1 MTLIIAHRGAS
12 GYKPE
17 MTIPA
22 YELAL
27 KQNVDGFETDVRLTK
42 DLELVGVHDRKTG
55 RVADRDLVVSNSTLN
70 ELQELDF
77 SSKETKAKVM
87 TIREF
92 LSLAIDSGKSLTLT
106 IETKHVTKH
115 HGLLE
120 HKLNELLTEFKMNA
134 NQHERVKIVLM
145 SFNPFAVLRFS
156 KLNPLVPR
164 VQLKE
169 KSYPFLHLYPNP
181 GNPKIVGPGIELLLK
196 RPDLI
201 TKFKDQGKKIFVWT
215 VNSPQ
220 DMRFC
225 LERGIDAIITNYPDI
240 AYLEREA
247 FLRSK

>member
-17 MTIPA
+17 MTISA

-42 DLELVGVHDRKTG
+42 DLELVGIHDRKTG
-55 RVADRDLVVSNSTLN
+55 RVADRDLVVSKSTLK

-92 LSLAIDSGKSLTLT
+92 LSLALDSGKSLTLT
-106 IETKHVTKH
+106 IETKHLTKH

-120 HKLNELLTEFKMNA
+120 HKLNDLLTEFKMNT
-134 NQHERVKIVLM
+134 NQHERVKIILM
-145 SFNPFAVLRFS
+145 SFNPLGVLRFS
-156 KLNPLVPR
+156 NLNPLIPR

-181 GNPKIVGPGIELLLK
+181 GNPEVVGPGIELLLK

-201 TKFKDQGKKIFVWT
+201 KKFKDRGKKIFVWT

>member
-42 DLELVGVHDRKTG
+42 DLELVGVHDRRTG
-55 RVADRDLVVSNSTLN
+55 RVADRDLVVYQSTLK

-92 LSLAIDSGKSLTLT
+92 LSFALDSGKSLTLT
-106 IETKHVTKH
+106 IETKHLTKH

-120 HKLNELLTEFKMNA
+120 HKLSELLTEFKLNA
-134 NQHERVKIVLM
+134 NQHERVKIILM
-145 SFNPFAVLRFS
+145 SFNPLAVSRFS
-156 KLNPLVPR
+156 KLNPLIPR

-169 KSYPFLHLYPNP
+169 RSYPFLHLYPNP
-181 GNPKIVGPGIELLLK
+181 GNPEIVGPGIELLLK

-201 TKFKDQGKKIFVWT
+201 KKFKDQGKKIFVWT

-225 LERGIDAIITNYPDI
+225 LEQGIDAIITNYPDI

-247 FLRSK
+247 FLRSN

>member
-1 MTLIIAHRGAS
+1 MTLIIAHRGSS

-42 DLELVGVHDRKTG
+42 DLELVGIHDRRTG
-55 RVADRDLVVSNSTLN
+55 RVADRDLVVSKSTLK

-77 SSKETKAKVM
+77 SNKETKAEVM

-92 LSLAIDSGKSLTLT
+92 LSLALDSGKSLTLI
-106 IETKHVTKH
+106 IETKHLTKH

-120 HKLNELLTEFKMNA
+120 HKLNELLTEFKMNI
-134 NQHERVKIVLM
+134 NQHERLKIVLM
-145 SFNPFAVLRFS
+145 SFNPLAVLRFS
-156 KLNPLVPR
+156 KLNPSIPR

-169 KSYPFLHLYPNP
+169 RSYPFLHLYPNP
-181 GNPKIVGPGIELLLK
+181 GNPEIVGPGIDLLLK

>member
-42 DLELVGVHDRKTG
+42 DLELVGVHDRRTS
-55 RVADRDLVVSNSTLN
+55 RVANRDLVVSKSTLK

-77 SSKETKAKVM
+77 SSKKTKAKVM

-92 LSLAIDSGKSLTLT
+92 LSLAIDYSKSLTLT

-120 HKLNELLTEFKMNA
+120 HKLNDLLTEFKMNA
-134 NQHERVKIVLM
+134 NQHDRVKIVLM
-145 SFNPFAVLRFS
+145 SFNPLAVLRFS

-181 GNPKIVGPGIELLLK
+181 GNPEIVGPGIELLLK

-201 TKFKDQGKKIFVWT
+201 TKFKEQGKKIFVWT
-215 VNSPQ
+215 VNSPK

>member
-42 DLELVGVHDRKTG
+42 NLELVGVHDRKTG
-55 RVADRDLVVSNSTLN
+55 RVADRDLVVSKSTLK

-77 SSKETKAKVM
+77 SSGELKAKVM

-106 IETKHVTKH
+106 IETKHLTKH

-120 HKLNELLTEFKMNA
+120 HKLNDLLTEFNLNA
-134 NQHERVKIVLM
+134 NQHERVNIVLM
-145 SFNPFAVLRFS
+145 SFNPLAVLRFS
-156 KLNPLVPR
+156 KINPLIPR

-201 TKFKDQGKKIFVWT
+201 TKFKDLGKKIFVWT

-240 AYLEREA
+240 AYVEREA